1 MPHLISFFKK
11 KYQVDFQKGKTAKG
25 FHFMLSILSRG
36 GFRQTFANVV
46 KKFLT
51 LISNDPGFKLF
62 TLIPGIDEVNC

>member
-1 MPHLISFFKK
+1 
-11 KYQVDFQKGKTAKG
+11 
-25 FHFMLSILSRG
+25 MLSILSRG